1 MALTP
6 RAKVAL
12 EAGAKVDEGAQA
24 LVILEE
30 QPLHLRSYK
39 QISQGWPKLWA
50 NFKGRIQSRFSVKL
64 LGQLANSGP
73 TL

>member
-6 RAKVAL
+6 RAKIAL

-30 QPLHLRSYK
+30 
-39 QISQGWPKLWA
+39 
-50 NFKGRIQSRFSVKL
+50 
-64 LGQLANSGP
+64 
-73 TL
+73 